1 MKRQL
6 ALFGI
11 IVLSMFSIACSV
23 PIFADTVAKTTN
35 FEKTTLIQYTNNESV
50 PINTIRMWLASDSGD
65 FKSFKTEKGWVGSLS
80 PEGLLVFTTNSP
92 LPPGDSVKFGLK
104 TEVVNPQINWK
115 SIDSSGNELTV
126 GTTKEGAATKST
138 SSSSSSPSSPPDQQQ
153 NTQPTN
159 LDNVSYRII
168 PEAPK
173 NGDDIRVVGEGF
185 PANQKIGFFLDN
197 QKLAD
202 FTTDGSGHMLGRT
215 EIPKNKEAGRVDFYV
230 MDEQGNKKTI
240 SIRLDHRDEQGVTSN
255 NAPLKVTNNAG
266 TVEPGSTA
274 VVNGT
279 AKPGSTVVIS
289 YRDPQGNKIQEA
301 TVDVDSL
308 GHWSY
313 QKAIPPDAK
322 EGDYQVEFTDGPDK
336 VTKTLTIKNSGSVD
350 LEPSKTRYEVGDTIA
365 INGTVA
371 TTDPLEIIIRDPI
384 GKEIFSKVI
393 TPGDSKEIDFQ
404 YPTTQNH
411 MKGTYIILA
420 TQLDD
425 TQIMRVGL
433 GQAPS
438 ELIVAKMDKL
448 NYGNSEKAKL
458 TVNGPAKGAVNLLI
472 LDPSDKEKTSDTIT
486 LGPNGSADY
495 FIDLTDYKAGVYS
508 VVLKRL
514 DTQVTE
520 RFGVGL
526 QLGSG
531 PITIQTT
538 KITYQLG
545 DAVLVLGSANSNVLI
560 TLEMSDPDGNVVKKT
575 QTFSN
580 KEGIIKDSSF
590 RIPSDAKQGTWKIKA
605 SSGSNYSDTPL
616 EVVGTVEQGFV
627 ISLDNGTAYHT
638 GDKITITG
646 NGAGA
651 TQNAVIQIIDS
662 ANVKIQELTIF
673 TTSVGSFQTFWE
685 IPVETPPGDYKVTAT
700 VGNDIA
706 EATFTLE

>member
-1 MKRQL
+1 MKHQF

-11 IVLSMFSIACSV
+11 IVLSVFSLACSV

-50 PINTIRMWLASDSGD
+50 PINTIRMWLASDSGN
-65 FKSFKTEKGWVGSLS
+65 FKSFKTEKGWTGSLS

-92 LPPGDSVKFGLK
+92 LPPGGSVKFGLK
-104 TEVVNPQINWK
+104 TEVASPQINWK

-126 GTTKEGAATKST
+126 GTTKEGAAAKST
-138 SSSSSSPSSPPDQQQ
+138 TSPSTDQPSNPPSG
-153 NTQPTN
+153 NTQPAN

-168 PEAPK
+168 PDAPK
-173 NGDDIRVVGEGF
+173 NGDDIRVIGEGF

-202 FTTDGSGHMLGRT
+202 FTTDSSGHMLGRT

-240 SIRLDHRDEQGVTSN
+240 SIRLDHRDEQGVVSN
-255 NAPLKVTNNAG
+255 SAPLRVTNSAG

-289 YRDPQGNKIQEA
+289 YRDPNGNKIQEA

-336 VTKTLTIKNSGSVD
+336 VTKTLTIKSSGNVD
-350 LEPSKTRYEVGDTIA
+350 LESSKTRYEVGDTIS

-393 TPGDSKEIDFQ
+393 TPDDDKEIDFQ

-425 TQIMRVGL
+425 TQILRVGL

-438 ELIVAKMDKL
+438 DLIVAKMDKL
-448 NYGNSEKAKL
+448 NYGNTEKAKL
-458 TVNGPAKGAVNLLI
+458 TVNGPAKGTVNLLI
-472 LDPSDKEKTSDTIT
+472 LDPSDKEKTSDSIT

-538 KITYQLG
+538 KLTYQLG

-560 TLEMSDPDGNVVKKT
+560 TLEMSDPDGKVVKKT

-605 SSGSNYSDTPL
+605 SSGSNYSDVPL
-616 EVVGTVEQGFV
+616 NVVGTVEQGFV
-627 ISLDNGTAYHT
+627 ISLDKSTPYHG
-638 GDKITITG
+638 GDKMTITG

-651 TQNAVIQIIDS
+651 TQNAIIEIKDS
-662 ANVKIQELTIF
+662 SDVKIQELTIY
-673 TTSVGSFQTFWE
+673 TTSIGSFQTFWDIPAE
-685 IPVETPPGDYKVTAT
+685 IAPGSYKVTTT
-700 VGNDIA
+700 VGSDTA
-706 EATFTLE
+706 EATFTIG